1 MLPRCKINSQLVF
14 NRGNYDKLIYAF
26 AENNEKISLY
36 LKTST
41 VFSGLSNRIQNDII
55 EAVAEV
61 IRTNI
66 RKDINKAFFVS
77 AEVDEK
83 TDITQKAQIS
93 VNFRYVYEA
102 LYIVKKAFLGFDDVS
117 DDRRASAIAQ
127 YVLGILQKFNSV
139 EKLVAQTYDG
149 SVMSSEM
156 NGVQAKIKENV
167 SEAMFLHCCAH
178 KLNLMLLHSAKC
190 MPECKAFFKAHEGL
204 SAFFSKSTK
213 RTHLFENVMKRRL
226 SRWRWMELKF

>member
-1 MLPRCKINSQLVF
+1 MLF
-14 NRGNYDKLIYAF
+14 
-26 AENNEKISLY
+26 
-36 LKTST
+36 
-41 VFSGLSNRIQNDII
+41 GLSNRIQNNII

-61 IRTNI
+61 IRTDI

-127 YVLGILQKFNSV
+127 YVLGILQKFNSM
-139 EKLVAQTYDG
+139 EKLLAQTYDG
-149 SVMSSEM
+149 SVMSSEL

-167 SEAMFLHCCAH
+167 PEAMFLHCCAH

-190 MPECKAFFKAHEGL
+190 MPECKAFFKALEGL
-204 SAFFSKSTK
+204 SAFFSKST
-213 RTHLFENVMKRRL
+213 
-226 SRWRWMELKF
+226 